1 MHYKNYLI
9 LYGGILEVTKETQDM
24 YALDLSTYAW
34 VKIDPKG
41 PCNLKKQFT
50 NGSRRNVVK
59 EPTGRLSRVV
69 SENAIEE
76 A

>member
-1 MHYKNYLI
+1 
-9 LYGGILEVTKETQDM
+9 M

-41 PCNLKKQFT
+41 PCNLAKQFT

-59 EPTGRLSRVV
+59 EPTGRLSRVM
-69 SENAIEE
+69 SEHEVE
-76 A
+76 